1 MTDFI
6 SLMNSNQIFFF
17 GVTFIFSL
25 MIGSFLNVVV
35 FRLPKM
41 LEQGWKKECR
51 EFLADELAKPKSQS
65 EEEFITL

>member
-1 MTDFI
+1 
-6 SLMNSNQIFFF
+6 MNSNQTFFF

-25 MIGSFLNVVV
+25 MIGSFLNVVI

-51 EFLADELAKPKSQS
+51 
-65 EEEFITL
+65 